1 VDHEGKALAADEI
14 DAHHERT
21 VGLASVH
28 VRAVVTWLAIFPL
41 VALGMCLL
49 SLIGPRWN
57 PVLRALVLTLIVVPT
72 TVYLV
77 VPRLLSLY
85 ARAASIHRRKL
96 DMRAMKRQLKVN
108 H

>member
-1 VDHEGKALAADEI
+1 MDHEGKALAADEV
-14 DAHHERT
+14 DAHHERI
-21 VGLASVH
+21 VGIASVH

-72 TVYLV
+72 TVYFV

-85 ARAASIHRRKL
+85 TRAASIHRRKKG
-96 DMRAMKRQLKVN
+96 MRAMKRQLKAN
-108 H
+108 Q

>member
-1 VDHEGKALAADEI
+1 MEHEGKALAADEV
-14 DAHHERT
+14 DTHHGRI

-49 SLIGPRWN
+49 SVVGPRWN
-57 PVLRALVLTLIVVPT
+57 PVLRALVLTLIVVPA
-72 TVYLV
+72 TVYFV

-85 ARAASIHRRKL
+85 ARAESAHRRK
-96 DMRAMKRQLKVN
+96 RRRRSMKRHLRVT